1 MEGMDINWLALIA
14 ASILPLVTGF
24 IWYNPKV
31 FGTAW
36 MKESGMTE
44 EKAKQM
50 NPAKTY
56 GLAVVLAF
64 LIAFSLWPEV
74 LLGGAPDMPHGP
86 GGDYMTFKHGAL
98 HGALIGLLVAMPVLA
113 TNALFEQKSFKY
125 VAINAGYWILTMSL
139 MGGIINAWT

>member
-1 MEGMDINWLALIA
+1 MEEFDINWLALIA

-44 EKAKQM
+44 EKAKSM

-56 GLAVVLAF
+56 GLAVVFAF
-64 LIAFSLWPEV
+64 LVAFFLWALV
-74 LLGGAPDMPHGP
+74 MTGGGPGMPHGP
-86 GGDYMTFKHGAL
+86 EGEFMTFKHGAF
-98 HGALIGLLVAMPVLA
+98 HGALLAVLVALPVLA
-113 TNALFEQKSFKY
+113 TNALFEMKSFKY
-125 VAINAGYWILTMSL
+125 MAINVGYWVLTMAL
-139 MGGIINAWT
+139 MGGIINAWP

>member
-1 MEGMDINWLALIA
+1 MDGMDINWLALIA

-31 FGTAW
+31 FGSAW
-36 MKESGMTE
+36 MKESGMTM
-44 EKAKQM
+44 EKAQQM

-56 GLAVVLAF
+56 GLAVILAF

-74 LLGGAPDMPHGP
+74 MLGGAPGDPHGT
-86 GGDYMTFKHGAL
+86 DAFMTFKHGAF
-98 HGALIGLLVAMPVLA
+98 HGALIGFLVAMPVLA

-125 VAINAGYWILTMSL
+125 IVINAGYWIVTMAL
-139 MGGIINAWT
+139 MGGIINAWA

>member
-1 MEGMDINWLALIA
+1 MEGMDINWLALVA

-36 MKESGMTE
+36 MKESGMTM

-50 NPAKTY
+50 NPGKTY
-56 GLAVVLAF
+56 GLAVVMAF
-64 LIAFSLWPEV
+64 LIAFAIWPQV
-74 LLGGAPDMPHGP
+74 LLGGAPDMPHGA
-86 GGDYMTFKHGAL
+86 GGDFMTFKHGAL
-98 HGALIGLLVAMPVLA
+98 HGGTMGLFIAMPVLA
-113 TNALFEQKSFKY
+113 TCALFEMKSFKY
-125 VAINAGYWILTMSL
+125 VVINGGYWIVTMAL

>member
-1 MEGMDINWLALIA
+1 MEGMDINWLAMVA

-36 MKESGMTE
+36 MAESGMTE

-50 NPAKTY
+50 NPGKTY
-56 GLAVVLAF
+56 GLAVVMAF

-74 LLGGAPDMPHGP
+74 MLGGAPDMPHGP
-86 GGDYMTFKHGAL
+86 GTEFMTFKHGAL
-98 HGALIGLLVAMPVLA
+98 HGALMGLLVAMPVLA

-125 VAINAGYWILTMSL
+125 VAINAGYWILTMAL
-139 MGGIINAWT
+139 MGGIINAWV

>member
-1 MEGMDINWLALIA
+1 MQEFDINWLALIA

-44 EKAKQM
+44 EKAKSM

-64 LIAFSLWPEV
+64 LLAFFLWSLV
-74 LLGGAPDMPHGP
+74 MTGGGPGMPHGP
-86 GGDYMTFKHGAL
+86 EGEFMTFKHGAF
-98 HGALIGLLVAMPVLA
+98 HGALLAILVALPVLA
-113 TNALFEQKSFKY
+113 TNALFEMKSFKY
-125 VAINAGYWILTMSL
+125 MAINVGYWVLTMAL
-139 MGGIINAWT
+139 MGGIINAWA

>member
-1 MEGMDINWLALIA
+1 MEEFNPNWLALIA

-44 EKAKQM
+44 EKAKNM

-56 GLAVVLAF
+56 GLAVVMAF
-64 LIAFSLWPEV
+64 LIAFFIIPLV
-74 LLGGAPDMPHGP
+74 FLGGAPGFDHGP
-86 GGDYMTFKHGAL
+86 DGDFMTFKHGAL
-98 HGALIGLLVAMPVLA
+98 HGALLGVLVALPVLA

-125 VAINAGYWILTMSL
+125 VAINAGYWIVTMAL
-139 MGGIINAWT
+139 MAGVINAWP

>member
-1 MEGMDINWLALIA
+1 MEGMDFNWLALIV

-56 GLAVVLAF
+56 GLAVVMAF
-64 LIAFSLWPEV
+64 LLALAIWPQV
-74 LLGGAPDMPHGP
+74 MLGGTAEMPHGP
-86 GGDYMTFKHGAL
+86 GGDYMTFTHGLL
-98 HGALIGLLVAMPVLA
+98 HGALMGAFIALPVLA
-113 TNALFEQKSFKY
+113 TNALFEMKSFKY
-125 VAINAGYWILTMSL
+125 VMINAGYWVLTMAL
-139 MGGIINAWT
+139 MGGIINAWP

>member
-14 ASILPLVTGF
+14 AAILPLVTGF
-24 IWYNPKV
+24 LWYGPL
-31 FGTAW
+31 FGKAW

-44 EKAKQM
+44 EKAKSM

-56 GLAVVLAF
+56 GLAVLMAF
-64 LIAFSLWPEV
+64 LIAFFIWPLV
-74 LLGGAPDMPHGP
+74 FTGGAPDMPHGVEP
-86 GGDYMTFKHGAL
+86 YLTFKHGAL
-98 HGALIGLLVAMPVLA
+98 HGSMLGIFVALPVFA

-125 VAINAGYWILTMSL
+125 VAINAGYWIVTMAF